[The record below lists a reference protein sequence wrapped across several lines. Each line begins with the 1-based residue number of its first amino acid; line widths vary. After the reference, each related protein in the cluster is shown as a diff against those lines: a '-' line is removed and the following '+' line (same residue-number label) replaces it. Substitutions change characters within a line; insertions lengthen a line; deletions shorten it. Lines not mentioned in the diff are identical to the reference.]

1 MPRRLNVDPADIVVF
16 LGPSLPVEEARRTL
30 GARYLGPA
38 RCGDVLR
45 ALRLRPRVIAV
56 VDGLFAATP
65 AVWHKEIL
73 LALDR
78 GVAVFGASSMGALRA
93 AELAPFGMV
102 GIGKIFE
109 AYRDGTYTDDDEV
122 ALVHGPAAFGYR
134 ALSDAMVNIRAT
146 VTRAVESGIIQA
158 VSGDRVVARAK
169 STFFEQRSLHAA
181 IEQAWADD
189 PLAEEP
195 MRLREF
201 VERGGYVDQKRLDA
215 LALLRHL
222 AGHRPALPNRKPGAH
237 RTSLVLKLHRD
248 VMIGPFESPEP
259 DLPREEAVAHEALEL
274 GRLYPLLFRLAQLMA
289 LVHASSSGCREE
301 EGGEDAAGVF
311 SRDDFGLGP
320 IARSRRWAAARDL
333 DANGYSAFVDRLGVI
348 RRALDAHSRSL
359 GRHEAGRRDNEF
371 VLSVLRLDE
380 VYRDLRPA
388 GVAAGTRTTTAVLRA
403 ARRAGGTEFG
413 LYRRI
418 ARLWAIADEKT
429 QAAGIQPLESPQS
442 LSDEFRRKRHLE
454 RRKDALAW
462 QQANDLNHAGYV
474 DLVMKDARLSLV
486 LNAPQ
491 PFVVGFLHASEPAC
505 WLLDAIRLTGLYGRA
520 AARLKRSRGSIQVE
534 PFGGQDE

>member
-1 MPRRLNVDPADIVVF
+1 MPLRLNVDPADIVVF

-146 VTRAVESGIIQA
+146 VARAVESGIIRA
-158 VSGDRVVARAK
+158 ASGDRVVACAK

-189 PLAEEP
+189 PRAEEP

-222 AGHRPALPNRKPGAH
+222 ARHRPALPGRKSGAH

-274 GRLYPLLFRLAQLMA
+274 GRLYPLLSRLAQLMA
-289 LVHASSSGCREE
+289 VVHASSPGGREAE
-301 EGGEDAAGVF
+301 IGEDAAGVF

-320 IARSRRWAAARDL
+320 SARPRRWAAARDL
-333 DANGYSAFVDRLGVI
+333 DAAGRTAFVARLGVI
-348 RRALDAHSRSL
+348 RGALDAHARRR
-359 GRHEAGRRDNEF
+359 GRREAGRRHDEF
-371 VLSVLRLDE
+371 LLSVLRLHE
-380 VYRDLRPA
+380 AYRDLRPA
-388 GVAAGTRTTTAVLRA
+388 GVATPARTTAAVLRA
-403 ARRAGGTEFG
+403 ARRARGTEFG

-418 ARLWAIADEKT
+418 ARLWAVADEKMDG
-429 QAAGIQPLESPQS
+429 AGIQPPESPQS
-442 LSDEFRRKRHLE
+442 LSDDFRRKRNLE
-454 RRKDALAW
+454 CRKDVLAW
-462 QQANDLNHAGYV
+462 QRAHDLDHAGYV
-474 DLVMKDARLSLV
+474 DLVMRDARLSLL

-491 PFVVGFLHASEPAC
+491 PFVVGFLHPSEPAC
-505 WLLDAIRLTGLYGRA
+505 WLLDAIRLAGLYGRI
-520 AARLKRSRGSIQVE
+520 AARLK
-534 PFGGQDE
+534 